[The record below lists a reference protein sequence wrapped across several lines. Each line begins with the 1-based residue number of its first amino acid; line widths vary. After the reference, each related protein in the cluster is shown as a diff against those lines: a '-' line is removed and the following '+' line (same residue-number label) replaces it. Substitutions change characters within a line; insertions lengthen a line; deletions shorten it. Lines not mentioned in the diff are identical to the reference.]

1 MVDPVETKFRQV
13 IVMGG
18 NVFKLRE
25 SPKKFFNMSYLIGYE
40 HIEINFTYLTTKL
53 LEKSNNGSS

>member
-13 IVMGG
+13 IVMDG

-25 SPKKFFNMSYLIGYE
+25 SPKKLIP
-40 HIEINFTYLTTKL
+40 HIEVNFAYLTTKL

>member
-13 IVMGG
+13 IVMDG

-25 SPKKFFNMSYLIGYE
+25 SLVRSLVLTYFGNKVRVIANYYE
-40 HIEINFTYLTTKL
+40 SKNLKN
-53 LEKSNNGSS
+53 KDNPQPSS

>member
-13 IVMGG
+13 IVMDG

-25 SPKKFFNMSYLIGYE
+25 SLVRSLVLTYFGNKVRVIVNCYE
-40 HIEINFTYLTTKL
+40 SKNLKN
-53 LEKSNNGSS
+53 KDNPQPSS